1 MLVDNVEMV
10 MNTKILLTIFTIVL
24 ELVYGASEGGE
35 IYLFQ
40 FGTKIVKGNH
50 LGCYSTWNI
59 LQ

>member
-1 MLVDNVEMV
+1 MHVDNVEMAI
-10 MNTKILLTIFTIVL
+10 NTKILLTKFTIVL
-24 ELVYGASEGGE
+24 ELMYGASEGG

-40 FGTKIVKGNH
+40 FGTKIVKENH